1 MCFMAFSELQNCKVV
16 LADDHSVFR
25 LGLRALLKREGIE
38 VVGEAEDGAEALRL
52 ACSVHPDVVIM
63 DLSMPVMNGLEVT
76 REITRCAPDVRTILL
91 TVHTE
96 YSYVV
101 EALRVGV
108 AGYVLKSQAA
118 SDVVEAIRQV
128 TSGAIYL
135 SWDVAPTAAQAS

>member
-1 MCFMAFSELQNCKVV
+1 MAFIELQDCKVV
-16 LADDHSVFR
+16 LADDHPVFR
-25 LGLRALLKREGIE
+25 LRLRALLKREGIE
-38 VVGEAEDGAEALRL
+38 VVGEAADGADALKL
-52 ACSVHPDVVIM
+52 ACEIYPDVVVM

-76 REITRCAPDVRTILL
+76 RELARCAPDVRTILL

-108 AGYVLKSQAA
+108 SGYVLKSQAA

-135 SWDVAPTAAQAS
+135 SWDVA

>member
-1 MCFMAFSELQNCKVV
+1 MASTEFENCKVV

-38 VVGEAEDGAEALRL
+38 VVGEAADGAEALRL
-52 ACSVHPDVVIM
+52 ACSVRPDVVVM

-76 REITRCAPDVRTILL
+76 REITKCAPEVRTILL

-108 AGYVLKSQAA
+108 SGYVLKSQAA

-128 TSGAIYL
+128 TAGAIYL
-135 SWDVAPTAAQAS
+135 SWDVAPTAAQA